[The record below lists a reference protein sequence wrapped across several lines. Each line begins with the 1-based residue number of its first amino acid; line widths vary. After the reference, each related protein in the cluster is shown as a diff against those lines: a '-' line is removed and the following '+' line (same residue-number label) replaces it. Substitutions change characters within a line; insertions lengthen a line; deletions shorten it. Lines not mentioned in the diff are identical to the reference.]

1 MVFFFISATNQQ
13 RTRNERFVEQCT
25 YPQFCRTV
33 NIGRNY
39 KSFSMESTE
48 RELDRVERHADEAK
62 RKARNGFGMG
72 LAGVITGGLA
82 LGSELLRGG
91 WLNGGRGGNYH
102 GGGMPENV
110 NINTNGGGSGS
121 PSTFDVYAHDC
132 EGILNL
138 TNELWGL
145 KVNTMTQAKEARE
158 IDIAEKF
165 GLYKNQVDGDFGN
178 YKATRDL
185 YDITID
191 KLNNAAFGL
200 YKNQRDGFDVL
211 AHRLCD
217 LEKKVAVDDAIRPYQ
232 NALIKAEIEKAYTA
246 GINYTDRKTCR
257 MITGQVVLPSTPAV
271 TGYGSYCCPNANQ
284 AG

>member
-1 MVFFFISATNQQ
+1 MD
-13 RTRNERFVEQCT
+13 
-25 YPQFCRTV
+25 
-33 NIGRNY
+33 
-39 KSFSMESTE
+39 SME
-48 RELDRVERHADEAK
+48 RELDKVERHADEAK
-62 RKARNGFGMG
+62 RKSRNGFGMG

-91 WLNGGRGGNYH
+91 WLNGGRGGYH
-102 GGGMPENV
+102 GGSMPENV
-110 NINTNGGGSGS
+110 NINTNGGGSGV
-121 PSTFDVYAHDC
+121 PTTFDVYSHDC
-132 EGILNL
+132 ESILNL

-158 IDIAEKF
+158 IDVAEKF
-165 GLYKNQVDGDFGN
+165 GLYKSQVDGDFGN

-185 YDITID
+185 YDVTID
-191 KLNNAAFGL
+191 KLNSTAFGL
-200 YKNQRDGFDVL
+200 YKNQRDGFDAL

-257 MITGQVVLPSTPAV
+257 MISGQVVLPSTPAV

>member
-1 MVFFFISATNQQ
+1 M
-13 RTRNERFVEQCT
+13 
-25 YPQFCRTV
+25 Y
-33 NIGRNY
+33 
-39 KSFSMESTE
+39 MESMD

-62 RKARNGFGMG
+62 RKARNGYGMG

-91 WLNGGRGGNYH
+91 WLNGGRGGSYH
-102 GGGMPENV
+102 GGGVPENV
-110 NINTNGGGSGS
+110 NINTNGGGSDA

-132 EGILNL
+132 ESILNL

-165 GLYKNQVDGDFGN
+165 GLYKSQVDGDFGN

-185 YDITID
+185 YDVTID

-200 YKNQRDGFDVL
+200 YKNQRDGYDAL

-284 AG
+284 AD

>member
-1 MVFFFISATNQQ
+1 
-13 RTRNERFVEQCT
+13 
-25 YPQFCRTV
+25 
-33 NIGRNY
+33 
-39 KSFSMESTE
+39 
-48 RELDRVERHADEAK
+48 
-62 RKARNGFGMG
+62 MG

-91 WLNGGRGGNYH
+91 WLNGGRGGSYH

-165 GLYKNQVDGDFGN
+165 GLYKSQVDGDFGN

-185 YDITID
+185 YDVTID
-191 KLNNAAFGL
+191 KLNNTAFGL
-200 YKNQRDGFDVL
+200 YKNQRDGFDAL

-257 MITGQVVLPSTPAV
+257 MISGQVVLPSTPAV
-271 TGYGSYCCPNANQ
+271 TGYGSYCCPNATQ

>member
-1 MVFFFISATNQQ
+1 MD
-13 RTRNERFVEQCT
+13 
-25 YPQFCRTV
+25 
-33 NIGRNY
+33 
-39 KSFSMESTE
+39 SME

-91 WLNGGRGGNYH
+91 WLNGGRGGSYH

-165 GLYKNQVDGDFGN
+165 ALYKSQVDGDFGN
-178 YKATRDL
+178 FKATRDL
-185 YDITID
+185 YDVTID
-191 KLNNAAFGL
+191 KLNNTAFGL
-200 YKNQRDGFDVL
+200 
-211 AHRLCD
+211 
-217 LEKKVAVDDAIRPYQ
+217 
-232 NALIKAEIEKAYTA
+232 
-246 GINYTDRKTCR
+246 
-257 MITGQVVLPSTPAV
+257 
-271 TGYGSYCCPNANQ
+271 
-284 AG
+284 

>member
-1 MVFFFISATNQQ
+1 
-13 RTRNERFVEQCT
+13 
-25 YPQFCRTV
+25 
-33 NIGRNY
+33 
-39 KSFSMESTE
+39 MESME

-62 RKARNGFGMG
+62 RKSRNGFGMG

-165 GLYKNQVDGDFGN
+165 GLYKTQVDGDFGN

-185 YDITID
+185 YDVTID

-211 AHRLCD
+211 SQRLCD

-246 GINYTDRKTCR
+246 GINYTDKATCR
-257 MITGQVVLPSTPAV
+257 CIRGVVTLPSTPTV
-271 TGYGSYCCPNANQ
+271 TGFPSSCGCNSNYGTAAA